1 MERVERRDVRP
12 LGLFDVTLHGQDG
25 EEFKAH
31 RNVLSEASP
40 FFEKLL
46 QSDMKENKEGVIR
59 LEMLTGSLLQEILEF
74 IYSGNVQMSSRENA
88 KDLITAADFLFLP
101 NLKKIAGRS
110 LECSMTISNCI
121 STYHFAEIYRCD
133 ELVAKAKTFIEL
145 NFASVAKSEEF
156 LNLTSQEVEEWIS
169 SDEIVINAEEDVFF
183 IILGWMAEERKSRS
197 GKFEELF
204 RHVRLIFAS
213 RDFLLKELV
222 TNDFVKQDESCKNRV
237 THILKWYDGSTSQL
251 TSCDP
256 PSPNSPRKVF
266 ETHVLVVYGRNSVAC
281 YLPGEDKWY
290 QLPENPA
297 RESTEIIAHGGKL
310 LAVTQRLHKAECYEP
325 LRNKWTSL
333 ALANRFNIEIN
344 KGAVS
349 GDCILAANGAIYA
362 IAVSRNM
369 PSEDYRAEFA
379 MYNVMSHSWQFL
391 PCPFLAG
398 KHGVCAVAFNKYIY
412 VVGGYGGNFWTDQFE
427 WNDAARFD
435 TESGTWEQI
444 ANLLEARAEAF
455 GAAANGKVYI
465 AGGMKIT
472 MVLTSCE
479 VYNEMTNEWSF
490 IACLTV
496 PRASGNMACVDG
508 TLYVVGGTTDR
519 GIPRSAAPSLIVEC
533 YDPEKDRWRKK
544 TTLPRLFST
553 SEETMLN
560 GGYRAC
566 SAKLLKR
573 VLTKESPKRLSVQ
586 QCCIA

>member
-1 MERVERRDVRP
+1 MERQDVHP
-12 LGLFDVTLHGQDG
+12 FCPFDVTLLGQDG
-25 EEFKAH
+25 KEFKAH
-31 RNVLSEASP
+31 RNVLAEASP

-59 LEMLTGSLLQEILEF
+59 LEMLTESLLQEILEF
-74 IYSGNVQMSSRENA
+74 IYSGNVHISSEENA
-88 KDLITAADFLFLP
+88 KELITAADYLFFP
-101 NLKKIAGRS
+101 NLKKIAGRF
-110 LECSMTISNCI
+110 LECSMTILNCI
-121 STYHFAEIYRCD
+121 STYHFAEMYRCD
-133 ELVAKAKTFIEL
+133 ELVVKARTFIES
-145 NFASVAKSEEF
+145 NFACVAKSGEF

-169 SDEIVINAEEDVFF
+169 SDEIVINREEDIFI
-183 IILGWMAEERKSRS
+183 IILGWIAKERKSRI

-222 TNDFVKQDESCKNRV
+222 TNDFVKQNGSCKNRV
-237 THILKWYDGSTSQL
+237 TQAMNWFDGSTS
-251 TSCDP
+251 CDP
-256 PSPNSPRKVF
+256 LSPKSPRKVF
-266 ETHVLVVYGRNSVAC
+266 EAHVLVVYGGNSVAC

-297 RESTEIIAHGGKL
+297 RESSEIIAHEGKL
-310 LAVTQRLHKAECYEP
+310 FAITERLHKAECYEP

-333 ALANRFNIEIN
+333 ALTNRLEFIDIN
-344 KGAVS
+344 KGAVG

-362 IAVSRNM
+362 VVVSRNM
-369 PSEDYRAEFA
+369 PSEDYRTEFA
-379 MYNVMSHSWQFL
+379 KYNMASHSWQFL

-435 TESGTWEQI
+435 TENSAWEQI
-444 ANLLEARAEAF
+444 ATLREARAEAF
-455 GAAANGKVYI
+455 GAAVNGKVYI

-472 MVLTSCE
+472 IVLTSCE

-508 TLYVVGGTTDR
+508 TLYVLGGTTDR
-519 GIPRSAAPSLIVEC
+519 GIRRSAETSLTVEC
-533 YDPEKDRWRKK
+533 YDPEKDRWHKK
-544 TTLPRLFST
+544 TTLPRLVPT
-553 SEETMLN
+553 SEETLLN

-566 SAKLLKR
+566 SAKLLKGF
-573 VLTKESPKRLSVQ
+573 LTTESPKRRHVRH
-586 QCCIA
+586 CCIA